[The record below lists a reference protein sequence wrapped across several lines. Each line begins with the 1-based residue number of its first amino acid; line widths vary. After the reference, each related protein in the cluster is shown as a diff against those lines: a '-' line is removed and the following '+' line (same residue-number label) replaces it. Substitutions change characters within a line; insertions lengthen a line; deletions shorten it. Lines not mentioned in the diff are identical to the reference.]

1 MKILR
6 DETGQ
11 AFLGLATYT
20 QTAVRP
26 TNSQPAAAE
35 MRMADAG
42 SFASSASS
50 STARPTQ
57 HCCFH
62 CQYCDAVI
70 SLPHDRL
77 GLAFAAPA
85 VRRTDVRAI
94 GTICGSCHHVAI
106 YSLFRGTHGFDTR
119 HKIAPMPPTV
129 KTLLVNML
137 HCDEETCTHPLP
149 LIVTSEG
156 GELTSDVVKDLG
168 KAWDWDGLTCAS
180 GHRIRRPAWL
190 YDAKPL
196 IFLPPLGS

>member
-20 QTAVRP
+20 QGAVSQS
-26 TNSQPAAAE
+26 NSQPAVPN
-35 MRMADAG
+35 MRMADGG
-42 SFASSASS
+42 SSASSASS

-57 HCCFH
+57 HCCFY
-62 CQYCDAVI
+62 CQYCDALI

-77 GLAFAAPA
+77 GLAFAAP
-85 VRRTDVRAI
+85 VLRRTDVRAI

-106 YSLFRGTHGFDTR
+106 YSLFRGTNGFDTR
-119 HKIAPMPPTV
+119 HKIAPLPPTG
-129 KTLLVNML
+129 KTLLADML

-149 LIVTSEG
+149 LFVTAE
-156 GELTSDVVKDLG
+156 GELTGDAVKDLG

-180 GHRIRRPAWL
+180 GHRIRQPMWL
-190 YDAKPL
+190 YDTRSL
-196 IFLPPLGS
+196 HFPPQLK

>member
-42 SFASSASS
+42 SFASSALSS
-50 STARPTQ
+50 AARPTQ
-57 HCCFH
+57 HCCFY
-62 CQYCDAVI
+62 CRYCDAVI

-94 GTICGSCHHVAI
+94 GLICESCHHVAA

-119 HKIAPMPPTV
+119 HKIAPLPPVGKTV
-129 KTLLVNML
+129 LVDML

-149 LIVTSEG
+149 LFLIAE
-156 GELTSDVVKDLG
+156 GELTGDAVKDLG
-168 KAWDWDGLTCAS
+168 KAWDWDELTCAS
-180 GHRIRRPAWL
+180 GHSIRRPMWL

-196 IFLPPLGS
+196 IFLQPLGS